1 MVGPQSKKKLYEA
14 DGSPFWTKVDP
25 YWTIHTALQ
34 VTGYVI
40 PELPVFHAI
49 VRGSVFEPIFLAKC
63 PYP

>member
-1 MVGPQSKKKLYEA
+1 
-14 DGSPFWTKVDP
+14 
-25 YWTIHTALQ
+25 